1 VKLERDIVK
10 SMDLERKRGVKGE
23 KGREGKG
30 REGKGG
36 ARMRI
41 TRVVHSGHYSPC
53 CEEFYGPHD

>member
-30 REGKGG
+30 REGRSENENHKSS
-36 ARMRI
+36 AQW
-41 TRVVHSGHYSPC
+41 TLLSLL
-53 CEEFYGPHD
+53 